1 MAEINFSEFDLPE
14 EEVNDTL
21 RAVFDKSIA
30 AADPERKKTE
40 LRSLAADT
48 RLLSFRQR
56 LYLRYLF
63 ASQMRIRAAV
73 NKMNQNLDIEPIK
86 EGTVRSWHKDQ
97 NFKSIIERYTQL
109 MLETTGIGS
118 ASRILLRIDGVV
130 EDALTPVPVLHQG
143 LPVFDPDRP
152 GEILKEVD
160 RGSALKG
167 LEMLGKAAGAFRKD
181 EENSQRVTV
190 VLDFSGEQMQ
200 GEQESEVIDGEFVEV
215 KK

>member
-1 MAEINFSEFDLPE
+1 
-14 EEVNDTL
+14 
-21 RAVFDKSIA
+21 VF
-30 AADPERKKTE
+30 
-40 LRSLAADT
+40 
-48 RLLSFRQR
+48 
-56 LYLRYLF
+56 
-63 ASQMRIRAAV
+63 
-73 NKMNQNLDIEPIK
+73 N
-86 EGTVRSWHKDQ
+86 
-97 NFKSIIERYTQL
+97 
-109 MLETTGIGS
+109 
-118 ASRILLRIDGVV
+118 
-130 EDALTPVPVLHQG
+130 
-143 LPVFDPDRP
+143 PDRP